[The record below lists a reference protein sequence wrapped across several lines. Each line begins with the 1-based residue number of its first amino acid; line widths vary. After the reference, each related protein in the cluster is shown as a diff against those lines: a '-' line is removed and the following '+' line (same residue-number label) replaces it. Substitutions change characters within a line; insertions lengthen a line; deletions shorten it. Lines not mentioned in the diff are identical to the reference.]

1 MCFSRSKHK
10 ANIQCNMQMANAIA
24 TVNTDTNV
32 KAKAKAKAKTRLF
45 GQESVFQSIRDSFND
60 LPHMFI
66 TGPPGSGKTTFLEDV
81 MEMIKQ
87 EAPFQVESVL
97 WLSSEKDRGIHTIRD
112 KVNDFCKRTHSRP
125 NTLRWIIIDD
135 ADTLPLIS
143 QQALRRPMETFS
155 HLTRFLFASRYSSN
169 LIEPLRSRCLTVE
182 LEPISPFEA
191 LPRYLDLYEIPHNSE
206 LTHFCISNFI
216 SIHEIK
222 NILIL
227 YKSLLKEGHTP
238 ITILEKLRILLPSS
252 KPLTSKLIEGLSTKN
267 TDKIRYAITQLF
279 LHGYLLDDI
288 LLSLEKS
295 ISIFPSTNPSV
306 RFRILQFTML
316 GWISIQQGKEH
327 WLDTMDIVEEV
338 MRPSSSL
345 TTS

>member
-1 MCFSRSKHK
+1 
-10 ANIQCNMQMANAIA
+10 MQKPEQRPRPK
-24 TVNTDTNV
+24 TGV
-32 KAKAKAKAKTRLF
+32 KTRLF
-45 GQESVFQSIRDSFND
+45 GQDSVFQSVRDSFHD

-66 TGPPGSGKTTFLEDV
+66 TGPPGSGKTTFLEDL

-112 KVNDFCKRTHSRP
+112 KVNDFCKRTHSKP

-169 LIEPLRSRCLTVE
+169 LIEPLRSRCLTIE
-182 LEPISPFEA
+182 LEPVSCFEA
-191 LPRYLDLYEIPHNSE
+191 FPRYTELYEILPNPKLHD
-206 LTHFCISNFI
+206 FCISNFI

-227 YKSLLKEGHTP
+227 YKSLLKNGDTEEEA
-238 ITILEKLRILLPSS
+238 IDKLKILLPSS
-252 KPLTSKLIEGLSTKN
+252 KPLTGKLIKGISMKN
-267 TDKIRYAITQLF
+267 TDLIRSSITQLF
-279 LHGYLLDDI
+279 LNGYLLDDI

-295 ISIFPSTNPSV
+295 ISLFPSTEPDI
-306 RFRILQFTML
+306 RFRLLQFTML
-316 GWISIQQGKEH
+316 GWIYIQQGKEH
-327 WLDTMDIVEEV
+327 WLDTMDIVEEI
-338 MRPSSSL
+338 MRSS
-345 TTS
+345 TG